1 LVESVSVG
9 EGLFRANATLAIL
22 AQSESDK
29 FGYHID
35 TRKIEKRIE
44 LSELVAGHY
53 ISVKKALFP
62 PKTKKATVTLE
73 QLKAMFVGKRLHI
86 IDSEESFLD
95 TCSTGIC
102 KEVRGSGN
110 DYAVRMDMDEA
121 FMGQK
126 ESTIAFH
133 VETVTST
140 SVEGPLLAQKGGRRK
155 IEIIG

>member
-1 LVESVSVG
+1 MKTNSISPETIITIAQIIGRCDFRTTVSRYTTSTNSPWVITVGELSWQRHLLVESVSVG

-73 QLKAMFVGKRLHI
+73 QLKAMFVGK
-86 IDSEESFLD
+86 
-95 TCSTGIC
+95 
-102 KEVRGSGN
+102 
-110 DYAVRMDMDEA
+110 
-121 FMGQK
+121 
-126 ESTIAFH
+126 
-133 VETVTST
+133 
-140 SVEGPLLAQKGGRRK
+140 
-155 IEIIG
+155 